1 MTVKAPADDSD
12 KRIRGKIDRV
22 GQGKTS
28 KYAYIIG
35 DDNKRYTINE
45 NIYLNT
51 AEADEIIK
59 RGNYVS
65 FIPEKRTEKTTLA
78 TQIKQA

>member
-1 MTVKAPADDSD
+1 M
-12 KRIRGKIDRV
+12 

-65 FIPEKRTEKTTLA
+65 FIPEKRTETTLA